1 MPYWGEGKIENAH
14 GTMGR
19 GIPIP
24 GGGGGGGG
32 GTQRGGGGGER

>member
-24 GGGGGGGG
+24 GGGGGVNDSMRRREVLN
-32 GTQRGGGGGER
+32 T